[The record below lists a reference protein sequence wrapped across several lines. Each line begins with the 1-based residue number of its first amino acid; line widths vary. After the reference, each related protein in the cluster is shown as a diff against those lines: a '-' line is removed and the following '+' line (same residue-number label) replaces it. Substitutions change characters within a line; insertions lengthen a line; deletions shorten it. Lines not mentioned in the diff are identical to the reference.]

1 MMIWFAIALGGA
13 LGAAVRHGVNVA
25 VHVRYATSFPVGIFV
40 VNATGCL
47 VIGLLAGLLASTRM
61 HMSEVSRAFLFV
73 GVLGGFTTF
82 SSFALDSLTLMR
94 GGHVAAAMGNAIGQ
108 LVVGLV
114 AVWVGY
120 ALGAWRS

>member
-1 MMIWFAIALGGA
+1 MIWFAIALGGA
-13 LGAAVRHGVNVA
+13 LGAAARHGLNVA
-25 VHVRYATSFPVGIFV
+25 VHARYAVLFPLGIFV
-40 VNATGCL
+40 VNAAGCL
-47 VIGLLAGLLASTRM
+47 AIGLLAGLLSSSRI
-61 HMSEVSRAFLFV
+61 HMSEVARAFVFV

-82 SSFALDSLTLMR
+82 SSFALDTLTLVR